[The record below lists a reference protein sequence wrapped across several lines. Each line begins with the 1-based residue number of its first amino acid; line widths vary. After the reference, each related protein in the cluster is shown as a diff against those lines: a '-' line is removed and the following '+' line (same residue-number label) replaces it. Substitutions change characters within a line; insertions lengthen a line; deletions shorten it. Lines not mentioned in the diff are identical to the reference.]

1 MQKKTLLGY
10 LMEKKW
16 MTAEEV
22 SEAIGIQTETIRE
35 WCTQKGAVKTETD
48 TMQKLTNLLFEK
60 ADRTELAAV
69 LERISPGST
78 KLESDV
84 QREVLGKALSMEW
97 TEDAAPVP
105 AHSENPNVPIR
116 IYLPQGNEKIPA
128 ALKAFWDIV
137 EHTDVPTEIH
147 MADWGHFA
155 LDEMEQ
161 NVFHYVAEQM
171 IRAVKRGFTIHIL
184 TPETEEYPGTPIL
197 LRRLPLYLNPR
208 ITYYRIP
215 RGAEYPAHESWMT
228 LGFKSVLLTRVLP
241 GEAPI
246 TTLIQEATLAQYYYN
261 WMQML
266 LMQTRPLNLHIGE
279 TDVIHI
285 YSRMKA
291 DVQPLMTV
299 YFMESAP
306 SFLHMPPQLLRE
318 VMKANGADEQ
328 QIAACLRMSMLRA
341 SLRSICKCAQIYNGD
356 QILHLLQQEKYV
368 DPMLSGILQRSA
380 YITSEQLKK
389 QLRFFLSE
397 VEHTNYQ
404 MFLPSFEMDLRLSQC
419 GISIAV
425 QEDSM
430 AAVMDLTQRSRNF
443 YSTDLSCI
451 GGFAQY
457 MEQMHRMIPPVKRS
471 GNWTRRLLK
480 RYIQF

>member
-1 MQKKTLLGY
+1 MQKKTLFGY

-16 MTAEEV
+16 MTAEELSV
-22 SEAIGIQTETIRE
+22 SLGVQPDTIE
-35 WCTQKGAVKTETD
+35 KWCTQEGALQSEGDAMLRLVD
-48 TMQKLTNLLFEK
+48 LLFEK
-60 ADRTELAAV
+60 GDSRELDAV
-69 LERISPGST
+69 LERISPGSAGL
-78 KLESDV
+78 KQEAR
-84 QREVLGKALSMEW
+84 REVLEKALGLEW
-97 TEDAAPVP
+97 NGQARPVP
-105 AHSENPNVPIR
+105 QRGDNRNVPIR
-116 IYLPQGNEKIPA
+116 IYLPQCSEKIPA
-128 ALKAFWDIV
+128 SIKAFWDV
-137 EHTDVPTEIH
+137 VAQTDVPGEIQI
-147 MADWGHFA
+147 ADWGVYA

-161 NVFHYVAEQM
+161 SVYHYMAEQM
-171 IRAVKRGFTIHIL
+171 IRAARRGFLLQIL
-184 TPETEEYPGTPIL
+184 TPETGEYPDVHIL

-215 RGAEYPAHESWMT
+215 HGTVYPVSESWMT
-228 LGFKSVLLTRVLP
+228 LGLKTVLLTRVLP

-246 TTLIQEATLAQYYYN
+246 TTLIQEPTLAQYYHN

-266 LMQTRPLNLHIGE
+266 LVQTRPLNQHISE
-279 TDVIHI
+279 TDVLHI

-291 DVQPLMTV
+291 DVHPLMTV

-318 VMKANGADEQ
+318 VMQENGADEQ
-328 QIAACLRMSMLRA
+328 QIAEGLRMSMLRA

-356 QILHLLQQEKYV
+356 QILHLLQQEKYT
-368 DPMLSGILQRSA
+368 DPMLSGILGKPA
-380 YITSEQLKK
+380 YITSEQLRQ

-404 MFLPSFEMDLRLSQC
+404 MFLPSFETDLRLSQC
-419 GISIAV
+419 GISMTV
-425 QEDSM
+425 QEDCM

-451 GGFAQY
+451 GGFAKY

-480 RYIQF
+480 RYIQL